1 MQDGKESLEDFGA
14 LAQPF
19 DHRQVLGTSAFALAA
34 VDAVRSL
41 APALN
46 GPAVG
51 LSGLLGL
58 IAGQLFVGSG
68 ENLGNENLPRAALHA
83 VAAAGAGN
91 GRRMGQNLLGP
102 GNGVPLIL
110 VHRTKLGEGGQVV
123 LHLGQVGHAGQH
135 RHALSQSGCKPQR
148 PGGAGPAGRTFSNS
162 ALTSWG
168 GSASAPPFTGSMMT
182 ICLPWARAIR

>member
-102 GNGVPLIL
+102 GNGRPRSSWSIGPNWVKVARLSCIWARLDMPDS
-110 VHRTKLGEGGQVV
+110 T
-123 LHLGQVGHAGQH
+123 AS
-135 RHALSQSGCKPQR
+135 ALSQSGCKPQR

-168 GSASAPPFTGSMMT
+168 GSASAPPS
-182 ICLPWARAIR
+182 PAP